1 MSTPHND
8 PPIPIPPLWIALI
21 PITFLLASMGIT
33 ILVFGKDPHIP
44 LALTAIVTALVARSN
59 GTPWSALE
67 KGMLDGI
74 AVGTKAIV
82 ILMVIGMLIAV
93 WMIAGV
99 VPYLISLGLEL
110 LSPKVFLPAACV
122 ICAVISLSTGSSWTT
137 ASTVGVA
144 LMGIGNGLAMPP
156 AMVAGAIV
164 SGAYFGD
171 KMSPLSDSTN
181 LAPAVT
187 GVEIFDHVRHM
198 AYTTTPAFLL
208 SLILYSIIG
217 YSASQS
223 DVSTMDVQKMQTALS
238 TQFYLS
244 PLLLL
249 PPLFVILMSIK
260 RCSVLPALAAA
271 VGAGAIIAIA
281 LQKADIADLVNVM
294 HYGYES
300 STGETSID
308 ELLSGGG
315 LDKMMWT
322 VSLILCALSLGGIM
336 EGGRMLESVAAA
348 ILKSVYSTGALV
360 TATVGTCFATNI
372 VAPDQYLSIIVP
384 GRMYREAYQ
393 RRKLHPKNL
402 SRTVEDAGTLSSP
415 LVPWNTCGATMMS
428 VLLVNPFAYL
438 PYAFFNLL
446 TPLFAVLWAYLN
458 IGQAPFEKDSKA
470 TPSSAKKSTTDG
482 YL

>member
-223 DVSTMDVQKMQTALS
+223 DVSTMDVQKIQTALS